1 MRSGSVP
8 GNRRLGPSRARK
20 AYATRAAAGQDG
32 LSCRGS
38 PDAVFHAGPPLTPR
52 SASMLPAPIPTL
64 TGLPPYVFTELDRL
78 KAGARVRLA
87 GEGRA
92 LVDLGI
98 GSPDQ
103 PTPPSVVDAACHAF
117 ADATR
122 HGYPPFRGTPEYL
135 GAVAGFMHDRF
146 GVSLDPARE
155 VVAVSGSKEGVA
167 QLIRTYCGP
176 GDVAL
181 VPEIYY
187 PVYARAAL
195 LHGAEVAYVPMRAP
209 TFLADFEAVPAQVL
223 KRARLLV
230 VNYPNNPTGAV
241 CDTAYLERAVEFATR
256 HGLLLVSDLAYSELT
271 YDGYRA
277 PSVFEV
283 AGAREV
289 AAELHSCS
297 KTFNM
302 AGLRIGFVAGNA
314 SVCDA
319 LLAYRSN
326 VGYGTPWAAQAAGA
340 HALTHHRALTP
351 PIVAEY
357 AARRD
362 AVYGALAAAGWHAT
376 PPRAAMYAWLPVPD
390 GYDDWGWVC
399 AGMDEAG
406 VVVTP
411 GIAFGPGG
419 AGYFRI
425 SFVQPAPVLAAAVE
439 QLTAAAGAGV

>member
-1 MRSGSVP
+1 
-8 GNRRLGPSRARK
+8 
-20 AYATRAAAGQDG
+20 
-32 LSCRGS
+32 
-38 PDAVFHAGPPLTPR
+38 
-52 SASMLPAPIPTL
+52 MLPALIPTL
-64 TGLPPYVFTELDRL
+64 TGLPPYVFAELDRL
-78 KAGARVRLA
+78 KAEARVRLA
-87 GEGRA
+87 VEGRS

-103 PTPPSVVDAACHAF
+103 PTPTRVIEAARQAF
-117 ADATR
+117 NDLAR
-122 HGYPPFRGTPEYL
+122 HGYPPFRGTPEFL
-135 GAVAGFMHDRF
+135 TAVAEFMHNRF
-146 GVSLDPARE
+146 GVAVDPARE
-155 VVAVSGSKEGVA
+155 IVAVSGSKEGVA
-167 QLIRTYCGP
+167 QLIRAYCGP
-176 GDVAL
+176 GDVAI

-209 TFLADFEAVPAQVL
+209 SFLADFEAVPADQL
-223 KRARLLV
+223 RRAKLLV

-241 CDTAYLERAVEFATR
+241 ADLAYLARAVEFARR

-283 AGAREV
+283 PGAREV
-289 AAELHSCS
+289 AVELHSCS

-302 AGLRIGFVAGNA
+302 AGLRIGFVVGAA
-314 SVCDA
+314 SACDG

-326 VGYGTPWAAQAAGA
+326 VGYGTPWVAQAAGA
-340 HALTHHRALTP
+340 YALAHHRTLTP

-362 AVYGALAAAGWHAT
+362 AVYGALAAAGWTAT
-376 PPRAAMYAWLPVPD
+376 PPSAAMYAWLPVPG
-390 GYDDWGWVC
+390 GYDDWGWVR
-399 AGMDEAG
+399 AGMHEAG

-425 SFVQPAPVLAAAVE
+425 SFVQPAAVLAAAVD
-439 QLTAAAGAGV
+439 QLTTAAAAGV

>member
-1 MRSGSVP
+1 
-8 GNRRLGPSRARK
+8 
-20 AYATRAAAGQDG
+20 
-32 LSCRGS
+32 
-38 PDAVFHAGPPLTPR
+38 
-52 SASMLPAPIPTL
+52 MLPDPIPTL

-78 KAGARVRLA
+78 KLDARARLA
-87 GEGRA
+87 ADGRT

-103 PTPPSVVDAACHAF
+103 QTPRGIIEAAREALT
-117 ADATR
+117 DVGR
-122 HGYPPFRGTPEYL
+122 HGYPPFRGTPEFL
-135 GAVAGFMHDRF
+135 GAVEGFLADRF
-146 GVSLDPARE
+146 GVTLDPSRE
-155 VVAVSGSKEGVA
+155 VVAVSGSKEGIA
-167 QLIRTYCGP
+167 QLIRSYCGP
-176 GDVAL
+176 GDVAI

-195 LHGAEVAYVPMRAP
+195 LHGAEVASVPMRAP
-209 TFLADFEAVPAQVL
+209 SFLAEFDAIPAEVL
-223 KRARLLV
+223 RRAKLLV
-230 VNYPNNPTGAV
+230 VNYPNNPTGAA
-241 CDTAYLERAVEFATR
+241 CDVDYLARAVAFARR

-283 AGAREV
+283 PGAREV
-289 AAELHSCS
+289 AVELHSCS

-302 AGLRIGFVAGNA
+302 AGLRVGFFAGNA
-314 SVCDA
+314 AVCDA

-326 VGYGTPWAAQAAGA
+326 VGYGTPWVAQAAGA
-340 HALTHHRALTP
+340 YALTHHRALTP
-351 PIVAEY
+351 SIVAEY

-362 AVYGALAAAGWHAT
+362 AVYGALAAAGWQAT
-376 PPRAAMYAWLPVPD
+376 APRAAMYAWLPVPE
-390 GYDDWGWVC
+390 GYDDWGWVRAC
-399 AGMDEAG
+399 LDDAG

-425 SFVQPAPVLAAAVE
+425 SLVQPAAVLAAAVE